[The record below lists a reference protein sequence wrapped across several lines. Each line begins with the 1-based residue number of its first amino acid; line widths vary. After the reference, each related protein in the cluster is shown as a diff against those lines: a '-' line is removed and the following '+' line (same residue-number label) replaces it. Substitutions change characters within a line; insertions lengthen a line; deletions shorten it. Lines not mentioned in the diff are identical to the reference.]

1 MRFGFS
7 IFFCYIVGMNQDR
20 HIQEVKSATLL
31 RFNDL
36 WKQNFQSNL
45 GAVQRNPGVSSLKKK
60 FKNLPGIVVGA
71 GPSLDKNIQLLRQAK
86 DKAVIIASDAAL
98 KPLIE
103 QDIFP
108 SFVAC
113 LDPQEDIAKFFKGVS
128 TQGMILVAPSIIHP
142 KVLDLWEGGVVFYSK
157 FAPDIPALTEIQKQ
171 APHLGH
177 LTPGGTVLSIAYDL
191 AFQMET
197 NPILFVGQDLSYPR
211 KKTYSRKGEN
221 AEENLETT
229 FQRQQENMVLET
241 DIHGRNL
248 PTLKA
253 MSVSKHWF
261 DWAFTT
267 WKRDSPVKIINCS
280 EAGIL
285 RDHCGLMLLS
295 EAIYKYCDKKVN
307 VAWTLKKA
315 LNRKRPA

>member
-1 MRFGFS
+1 
-7 IFFCYIVGMNQDR
+7 MNQDR

-36 WKQNFQSNL
+36 WKQNFQSNQN
-45 GAVQRNPGVSSLKKK
+45 AIHRNPGVASLKNK
-60 FKNLPGIVVGA
+60 FQNFPAIVVGA
-71 GPSLDKNIQLLRQAK
+71 GPSLDKNIQLLGQAK

-98 KPLIE
+98 KPLLE
-103 QDIFP
+103 HDITP

-113 LDPQEDIAKFFKGVS
+113 LDPQEDIGKFFKGVP
-128 TQGMILVAPSIIHP
+128 TQAMTLVAPSIIHP
-142 KVLDLWEGGVVFYSK
+142 KVLNLWEGGVVFYSK
-157 FAPDIPALTEIQKQ
+157 FAPDIPGLSQIQKQ

-191 AFQMET
+191 AFQMGT

-211 KKTYSRKGEN
+211 EKTYSRMGEN
-221 AEENLETT
+221 ADENLETT
-229 FQRQQENMVLET
+229 FQRQQGNMVLET
-241 DIHGRNL
+241 DIHGRRL

-253 MSVSKHWF
+253 MSVSKQWF
-261 DWAFTT
+261 DWAFAT
-267 WKRDSPVKIINCS
+267 WKRDCPVEIINCS

-285 RDHCGLMLLS
+285 RDHCGVMLLG
-295 EAIYKYCDKKVN
+295 EAIYKYCGKKVN

-315 LNRKRPA
+315 LNRKK